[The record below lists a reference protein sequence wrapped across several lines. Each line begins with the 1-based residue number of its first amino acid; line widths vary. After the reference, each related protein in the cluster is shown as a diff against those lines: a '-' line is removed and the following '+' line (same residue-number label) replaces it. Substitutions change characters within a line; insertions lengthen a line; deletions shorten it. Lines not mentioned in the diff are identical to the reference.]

1 MFTTN
6 QGCFFYPS
14 LTLLTSGTLYT
25 RPNTCLCSLLVLL
38 KTKTEETGG
47 DCRSRH
53 VALKQRFRMF
63 SQKCHSMLTGLDWI
77 SDGEKVITDSHS
89 VSVGMY
95 KMFKWPYHK
104 QCLWE
109 RFGQLDLRTVVLRIQ
124 RSPVASWD
132 MPCFGTWSYLLL
144 DEDCDVKLG
153 EVTLGIST
161 DVLFVLVHASTHV
174 V

>member
-14 LTLLTSGTLYT
+14 LTLLTSWDAAYPTQHV
-25 RPNTCLCSLLVLL
+25 LVFM
-38 KTKTEETGG
+38 TGPLENKNKGDRG

-53 VALKQRFRMF
+53 VGLKERFRMF